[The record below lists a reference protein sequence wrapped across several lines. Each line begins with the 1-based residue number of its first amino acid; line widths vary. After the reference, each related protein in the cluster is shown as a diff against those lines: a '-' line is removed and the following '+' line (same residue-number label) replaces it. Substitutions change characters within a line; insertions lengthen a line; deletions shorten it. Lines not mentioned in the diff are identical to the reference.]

1 VDKILEDQAKE
12 EIQQPESA
20 KEQVKETEVV

>member
-12 EIQQPESA
+12 EIQPESA